1 MIQPILTSPGI
12 ALLIVVLPA
21 VSLAGDA
28 RTEHTTTTLSTV
40 ASDSTSYFSGDAEA
54 FNVAIAKLAS
64 ECAAPPATI
73 GKKAAPN
80 ITVTLFKG
88 TGKAHLMRAMTWK
101 SDGKESLIC
110 HVPPVPP
117 EMLSGQMP
125 AFDFDW
131 IVLKSATGT
140 ERQVS
145 VALFTGGN
153 VDLFDCVMPR
163 NVELKLG
170 KPLTVTVTP
179 DVAAESQGGR

>member
-1 MIQPILTSPGI
+1 MIQPVLTSTGI
-12 ALLIVVLPA
+12 ALLTVVFPA
-21 VSLAGDA
+21 VTLAGDA
-28 RTEHTTTTLSTV
+28 RTVHTTATLSTL

-64 ECAAPPATI
+64 DYPASPSTI
-73 GKKAAPN
+73 GEKAVPN

-88 TGKAHLMRAMTWK
+88 TGKSYLTTCK
-101 SDGKESLIC
+101 SDGKESVIC
-110 HVPPVPP
+110 HIPPVPP
-117 EMLSGQMP
+117 ELISGRMP

-131 IVLKSATGT
+131 IVLTSATNT

-153 VDLFDCVMPR
+153 VDLFDCVMPP

-179 DVAAESQGGR
+179 DVSAKSQGSR

>member
-1 MIQPILTSPGI
+1 MIQPILTTTSI

-28 RTEHTTTTLSTV
+28 KTEHTTTTVSTL

-54 FNVAIAKLAS
+54 FNVALARLAS
-64 ECAAPPATI
+64 EYPALPSTI
-73 GKKAAPN
+73 GNKAVPN

-88 TGKAHLMRAMTWK
+88 TGKAYLMKSMTWK
-101 SDGKESLIC
+101 SDGEESLIC

-117 EMLSGQMP
+117 KIISGQLP

-131 IVLKSATGT
+131 VVLKSATKT

-153 VDLFDCVMPR
+153 VDLFDCVMPL

-170 KPLTVTVTP
+170 KPLTVTTTP
-179 DVAAESQGGR
+179 AVSAKSQDGR